1 VSDAAAPTL
10 DKSRESA
17 VAFHSINLQ
26 APDDEKPPEQ
36 PLEDA
41 STLHAEMLRR
51 ISSLEEVMA
60 RLLGVSSGIGHNHPP
75 EPIKAFPVTVADQ
88 IEITAAIEVLKAQPL
103 KPRDDGKSA
112 TEAAETLKSKGQKI
126 GEWLAKQAD
135 TFVSEAVK
143 EAGKEFG
150 KWGTR
155 AAAIWSFILDQR
167 FSVHEI
173 VGQWL
178 SQTHLPF

>member
-10 DKSRESA
+10 DKSLESA
-17 VAFHSINLQ
+17 VALHSINLQ

-60 RLLGVSSGIGHNHPP
+60 QLLGVSSGIGHNHPL

-112 TEAAETLKSKGQKI
+112 TEAAETPKSKGQKI

-155 AAAIWSFILDQR
+155 AAIWSFILDQR